1 MPSPMRLL
9 VVEDDARLSGL
20 LRRGLRAQGF
30 AVDDAATV
38 EDAHWMA
45 MENDYDALVL
55 DVGLP
60 DGDGFGLCAD
70 LRTAGRWMPIL
81 MLTARI
87 TVDDR
92 VRGLDVGA
100 DDYLLKPFAF
110 AELSAR
116 VRALVRR
123 GGHER
128 PTVLRAGSLE
138 LDPARHGA
146 TLDGR
151 TLELSAR
158 EFAVLELFARRVD
171 DVLTRTEIIG
181 HVWDWAY
188 DGTSNIVDVY
198 VRLLRQHLDGSPE
211 APRIETVRGVGY
223 RLRVA

>member
-1 MPSPMRLL
+1 
-9 VVEDDARLSGL
+9 
-20 LRRGLRAQGF
+20 
-30 AVDDAATV
+30 
-38 EDAHWMA
+38 
-45 MENDYDALVL
+45 
-55 DVGLP
+55 
-60 DGDGFGLCAD
+60 
-70 LRTAGRWMPIL
+70 

>member
-1 MPSPMRLL
+1 MRLL
-9 VVEDDARLSGL
+9 VVEDDDRLSDL
-20 LRRGLRAQGF
+20 LQRGLKAQGY
-30 AVDDAATV
+30 AVDPASTA
-38 EDAHWMA
+38 EDARWLA
-45 MENDYDALVL
+45 TENEYDGLVV

-60 DGDGFGLCAD
+60 DGDGYGLVAD

-100 DDYLLKPFAF
+100 DDYLVKPFAF
-110 AELSAR
+110 AELAAR

-128 PTVLRAGSLE
+128 PAVLQVGALE
-138 LDPARHGA
+138 LDPARHLA
-146 TLDGR
+146 TLEGR
-151 TLELSAR
+151 SLELSAR
-158 EFAVLELFARRVD
+158 EFAVLELLARRVG

-198 VRLLRQHLDGSPE
+198 VRLVRRHLGHG
-211 APRIETVRGVGY
+211 PRVPSIETVRGVGY
-223 RLRVA
+223 RLRGP

>member
-1 MPSPMRLL
+1 MRLL
-9 VVEDDARLSGL
+9 VVEDDDRLSDL
-20 LRRGLRAQGF
+20 LRRGLKAQGY
-30 AVDDAATV
+30 AVDQAATV
-38 EDAHWMA
+38 EDARWMA
-45 MENDYDALVL
+45 IENEYDGLVL

-100 DDYLLKPFAF
+100 DDYLIKPFAF

-116 VRALVRR
+116 IRALVRR
-123 GGHER
+123 GAHER
-128 PTVLRAGSLE
+128 PTTLQLGSLAV
-138 LDPARHGA
+138 DPARHAA
-146 TLDGR
+146 TVDGR
-151 TLELSAR
+151 PLDLSAR
-158 EFAVLELFARRVD
+158 EFAVLELFMRRAG
-171 DVLTRTEIIG
+171 DVLTRTEIIT

-198 VRLLRQHLDGSPE
+198 VRLLRQHLAGVAD

-223 RLRVA
+223 RLLVG

>member
-1 MPSPMRLL
+1 MRLL
-9 VVEDDARLSGL
+9 VVEDDDRLSDL
-20 LRRGLRAQGF
+20 LRRGLKAQGY

-38 EDAHWMA
+38 EDARWLA
-45 MENDYDALVL
+45 IENEYDGLVL

-100 DDYLLKPFAF
+100 DDYLVKPFAF

-116 VRALVRR
+116 LRALIRR

-128 PTVLRAGSLE
+128 PTILRAGILE
-138 LDPARHGA
+138 LDPARHTALVGPRP
-146 TLDGR
+146 LD
-151 TLELSAR
+151 LSAR
-158 EFAVLELFARRVD
+158 EFAVLELFVRRVD

-198 VRLLRQHLDGSPE
+198 VRLLRQHLGAGPGV
-211 APRIETVRGVGY
+211 PVIETVRGVGY
-223 RLRVA
+223 RLRVP